1 MQPPDDFR
9 AEDQFSGSRAAHPV
23 IQPVTVRFL
32 EQQRISP
39 TTSPV
44 PSATAAAATEASGT
58 LPASAEQSTGY
69 PAFHPNPAVRD
80 EALVTSPEQIAQA
93 AALAQYQQS
102 IASGFIRPSSDD
114 LMRYSSPPQA
124 MPGAAEMNAAHQLW
138 QQQRSGLTPSA
149 NAAFQRFDATTA
161 MLQQVCSKST
171 LGGELPKA

>member
-80 EALVTSPEQIAQA
+80 EAKLMTPPEQIAQA
-93 AALAQYQQS
+93 AAFAQYQQS
-102 IASGFIRPSSDD
+102 IASGKF
-114 LMRYSSPPQA
+114 
-124 MPGAAEMNAAHQLW
+124 
-138 QQQRSGLTPSA
+138 
-149 NAAFQRFDATTA
+149 
-161 MLQQVCSKST
+161 
-171 LGGELPKA
+171 

>member
-1 MQPPDDFR
+1 MQPPDDPR
-9 AEDQFSGSRAAHPV
+9 ADAQFSGSRAAHPV

-80 EALVTSPEQIAQA
+80 EAMIMTSPEQIAHA

-102 IASGFIRPSSDD
+102 IASGKLLKLFNFS
-114 LMRYSSPPQA
+114 
-124 MPGAAEMNAAHQLW
+124 
-138 QQQRSGLTPSA
+138 
-149 NAAFQRFDATTA
+149 
-161 MLQQVCSKST
+161 MLS
-171 LGGELPKA
+171 